1 MSTNLDTTLGI
12 LGLAWFFD
20 LVVGEYPS
28 VLHPVVWMGRFISA
42 AMRLAPAAGWWRQF
56 FFGGALTLLL
66 VGSSAGLA
74 WLAMDWTDS
83 VMVKIVLGAYL
94 LKASFALRA
103 LGRAAQAVVKP
114 LEAGNLPAARLA
126 LRSLCSRPVDELNR
140 EELLAA
146 TIESV
151 AENTS
156 DSLVAPLFYF
166 VLLGVPGA
174 VAYRAINTLDAM
186 IGYRG
191 RFEALG
197 KCAARLDDL
206 VNFIPARITAL
217 FFLAVG
223 WCRGGK
229 TWQGW
234 RILRRDGKQTPS
246 PNAGRP
252 MAAMAGLLEV
262 QLAKSGAYTLGDVGT
277 DLTPA
282 KVNQAWRIVVSA
294 AGLTVLCTGLAFL
307 VFDL

>member
-1 MSTNLDTTLGI
+1 MSMASALCI
-12 LGLAWFFD
+12 LGLALLFD
-20 LVVGEYPS
+20 LAVGEYPS
-28 VLHPVVWMGRFISA
+28 VLHPVVWMGWFISG
-42 AMRLAPAAGWWRQF
+42 AMKLAPTAGWCSQF
-56 FFGGALTLLL
+56 FFGAGLTFLL
-66 VGSSAGLA
+66 VGSTAGLA
-74 WLAMDWTDS
+74 WLAMEL
-83 VMVKIVLGAYL
+83 VGHPLAKIVLGAYL
-94 LKASFALRA
+94 LKASFAVRA
-103 LGRAAQAVVKP
+103 LGRAAQAVVEP
-114 LEAGNLPAARLA
+114 LEGGNLPAARLA